1 MTAKPNCHLSLFQNT
16 LNKKEK
22 DKLMYGP
29 LEYVVIGFDGNRF
42 TGEILPK
49 LIEIEQQG
57 CVRLVDL
64 VFISKDEAD
73 ELTILE
79 ISDLSEADA
88 AAYEPLIK
96 EFHGL
101 LTAEDVAELA
111 VELPENTSAAVA
123 LFEHRWAMGLR
134 WAVKAAGGQMLDSG
148 FVHPETQA
156 VVIAEVIGA

>member
-1 MTAKPNCHLSLFQNT
+1 
-16 LNKKEK
+16 
-22 DKLMYGP
+22 MYGP

-49 LIEIEQQG
+49 LIEIERQG

-64 VFISKDEAD
+64 VFVSKDEAGD
-73 ELTILE
+73 LTILE
-79 ISDLSEADA
+79 ISDLEEEDA
-88 AAYEPLIK
+88 VAYEALVN

-101 LTAEDVAELA
+101 LTAEDVAEIA

-134 WAVKAAGGQMLDSG
+134 WAVNAAGGQMLASG

-156 VVIAEVIGA
+156 EVVAEMMGA